1 MAALK
6 LLVKVTGKST
16 INAMTQRNTTPDI
29 NFLFEMGSIRFID
42 RMWRRFLKDDFANL
56 AEHHFRMFWIAMIIA
71 SHEKNVDTGK
81 IAKMVLVHDIAESRA
96 GDVDYLARQ
105 YVERNE
111 ELAIHDMLAGTAIEE
126 EFLALWEE
134 YETRTSIEAKIVK
147 DADNLDVDFEL
158 AEQASKG
165 SQLQTQ
171 WLDNRKFVAKEKLYT
186 KTAKNLFEQLLTAN
200 PHEWHL
206 NGRNRRNSGDWRT

>member
-1 MAALK
+1 MGKAILK
-6 LLVKVTGKST
+6 SDV
-16 INAMTQRNTTPDI
+16 
-29 NFLFEMGSIRFID
+29 NFLFEMGGIRFID

-56 AEHHFRMFWIAMIIA
+56 AEHHFRMFWIAMVIA
-71 SHEKNVDTGK
+71 ANEKNVDTGK
-81 IAKMVLVHDIAESRA
+81 IAKMVLVHDIAESRT

-111 ELAIHDMLAGTAIEE
+111 ELAMKDMLGGTSLEK
-126 EFLALWEE
+126 EFYALWQE
-134 YETRTSIEAKIVK
+134 YEARTSLEAKIVK

-165 SQLQTQ
+165 SPLQGH
-171 WLDNRKFVAKEKLYT
+171 WSENRKFVASQKLYT
-186 KTAKNLFEQLLTAN
+186 DTAKKLFEQLTDAN

-206 NGRNRRNSGDWRT
+206 NGRNRRNGGDWRR